1 AGGVHRVPPAG
12 LGLLRRQ
19 LHRALAELAALVVC
33 RELLVVGLRASI
45 APEEVHVRQHDHR
58 LDLAVL
64 RERHLQQAPRAVDR
78 RRVFVVAG
86 DQRVRRLHGR
96 LRDGGGG
103 DGDDHGGDGDEARGH
118 RPNSSTL
125 TAAASVHDPRR
136 VIAIGVQTW
145 GTDVAALRRYW
156 AAADALGY
164 ARVTYGDGLWGWTHD
179 GWTLLAALA
188 LETRRCRIGP
198 AVTYAFDA
206 AAHHPSW
213 LAKRAVAIDH
223 LSQGRLDLRFAVG
236 AEAPDVAASWERHG
250 IAYPPAGERL
260 GRAGRARG
268 AVRRSVEVDA
278 ALAESAEEAAAAV
291 ERFCERRNI
300 ARDHPLLDGALV
312 GNADAVLARAR
323 AYGEAGATDLMVG
336 FADFPA

>member
-236 AEAPDVAASWERHG
+236 PAAPAR
-250 IAYPPAGERL
+250 RL
-260 GRAGRARG
+260 RRGGLTARRGARAGGPGPRRRAPLRRGGRGPRRVSGGGRGRRRAVLRAAEHRSRSPAARRG
-268 AVRRSVEVDA
+268 ARR
-278 ALAESAEEAAAAV
+278 
-291 ERFCERRNI
+291 
-300 ARDHPLLDGALV
+300 
-312 GNADAVLARAR
+312 
-323 AYGEAGATDLMVG
+323 
-336 FADFPA
+336 